1 MMATTLEVVGFGIIG
16 IVGLAVG
23 FIMNNLTKRVEKL
36 ENGKTSKED
45 LEIKLQNTIL
55 QVTVTIN
62 TLFKTLETAI
72 DKRMKVIED
81 AILLMKNN
89 IKKRE
94 DD

>member
-45 LEIKLQNTIL
+45 LEIKLENTIL